1 MNKPYWNLEEPRG
14 RILPALLAAL
24 VPPLM
29 AAVAAWFVLLRPAL
43 QVQEQHRAVVA
54 AASELRST
62 SRALQRDALLMIF
75 DGQTRE
81 KTGGRMDSRIP
92 AFRTQAA
99 ELETAMTPFDVET
112 ARRLRATHE
121 TLADGFAAV
130 ASAVRAEVPTAD
142 AWRVQQEQVLANEI
156 PAARTN
162 DPVILDFQA
171 RLAGSEGAVRSA
183 FVLVLA
189 LFLVATGFGV
199 AAAATVLRR

>member
-99 ELETAMTPFDVET
+99 ELETA
-112 ARRLRATHE
+112 RRLRATHE